1 MRSSVSATLRRAR
14 HSGRDAMALPAR
26 LTIVGLGP
34 GALDALTLAAR
45 AALGE
50 GPVLLRTRQ
59 HPIVSFFAESRSW
72 DSCDDLYERATSF
85 SELYAEIARRV
96 LSRARAGPLVY
107 AVPGHPLVGEATV
120 RQLLSDA
127 PLHGI
132 EIAIIPGLSFI
143 DAVLPILR
151 IDPLADQLQIVDAL
165 ELVSCLEGGPFA
177 AGRLPLSPLRPALIG
192 QVYDRLVASQ
202 AKLVLS
208 RIYPEDVQVTVVR
221 NAGNADVAVQGLPL
235 YELDRYPYDAATTI
249 FLPAID
255 VLDARVTEALQQV
268 VARLRSPTG
277 CPWDREQTHHSL
289 RRYLLEETYEALDA
303 IEEDDDEA
311 LREELG
317 DVLLQVIMH
326 AQIAEER
333 GAFVYEDI
341 VSSVI
346 EKLVRRHPHVFGQ
359 ARAESANA
367 VLARWEEIKAA
378 ERGERAR
385 TKPLYPRTMPALVRA
400 QQLLAR
406 LSRTRPIYYA
416 DLRERIV
423 RQLTEGQEKRVL
435 ASLVHAVIQA
445 SEAGID
451 AESVLRRWTFEL
463 EEELLT
469 ENEAHQA

>member
-1 MRSSVSATLRRAR
+1 
-14 HSGRDAMALPAR
+14 MALPAR

>member
-1 MRSSVSATLRRAR
+1 
-14 HSGRDAMALPAR
+14 MALPAR

-34 GALDALTLAAR
+34 GPLDALTLAAR

-59 HPIVSFFAESRSW
+59 HPIVDFLAESRSW
-72 DSCDDLYERATSF
+72 DSCDDLYESATSF
-85 SELYAEIARRV
+85 SELYAEIIHRV
-96 LSRARAGPLVY
+96 LSRARTSPLVY

-120 RQLLSDA
+120 RQLLTDA

-151 IDPLADQLQIVDAL
+151 IDPLADQMQIVDAL
-165 ELVSCLEGGPFA
+165 ELVSCLERSPFA

-192 QVYDRLVASQ
+192 QVYDRHVASQ
-202 AKLVLS
+202 VKLVLS

-221 NAGNADVAVQGLPL
+221 NAGNVDATVQVLPL
-235 YELDRYPYDAATTI
+235 YEIDRYPYDASTAV

-277 CPWDREQTHHSL
+277 CPWDREQTHQSL

-303 IEEDDDEA
+303 IEEEDDEA
-311 LREELG
+311 LCEELG
-317 DVLLQVIMH
+317 DVLLQVILH

-341 VSSVI
+341 VGTVV

-359 ARAESANA
+359 AHAESASA
-367 VLARWEEIKAA
+367 VLARWDEIKAA
-378 ERGERAR
+378 ERGKQGR
-385 TKPLYPRTMPALVRA
+385 TKPLYPRAMPALARA

-406 LSRTRPIYYA
+406 LARTRPVSYA

-423 RQLTEGQEKRVL
+423 RQLTERQEEKVL
-435 ASLVHAVIQA
+435 ASLIHAVIQA

-451 AESVLRRWTFEL
+451 AESVLRHWTLEL
-463 EEELLT
+463 EEDLLT